1 MFSFN
6 REQASASAGSA
17 IVWTWVAF
25 ASFYTLYSLFFGVLQ
40 SSKIQA
46 AQQAGYTQGA
56 NAVSQ
61 QAMQSFSGNVFQN
74 GYSSAVTQLVGELAK
89 QYEGGC
95 TQAVPVSVGTG
106 SIGLLSADCLQR
118 ITASGAV
125 APAPEATPVKK

>member
-6 REQASASAGSA
+6 HKEVTASAGSA
-17 IVWTWVAF
+17 LVWTWVAF

-40 SSKIQA
+40 SSKLQA
-46 AQQAGYTQGA
+46 AEQAGYAQGA

-89 QYEGGC
+89 QYE
-95 TQAVPVSVGTG
+95 
-106 SIGLLSADCLQR
+106 
-118 ITASGAV
+118 
-125 APAPEATPVKK
+125 

>member
-6 REQASASAGSA
+6 HKEVTASAGSA
-17 IVWTWVAF
+17 LVWTWVAF

-40 SSKIQA
+40 ASKIQE
-46 AQQAGYTQGA
+46 AQQAGFAQGA
-56 NAVSQ
+56 NTVSQ

-74 GYSSAVTQLVGELAK
+74 GYSSAVTQLVTELAK

-106 SIGLLSADCLQR
+106 SIGLLSADCLQK
-118 ITASGAV
+118 ITASGAT
-125 APAPEATPVKK
+125 APVPVKK

>member
-6 REQASASAGSA
+6 REKAAASAGSA
-17 IVWTWVAF
+17 ILWAWVVF
-25 ASFYTLYSLFFGVLQ
+25 TSLFTLYSLFFGVLQ

-46 AQQAGYTQGA
+46 AQQSGYAQGA

-74 GYSSAVTQLVGELAK
+74 GYSSAVSQLVGELAK

-106 SIGLLSADCLQR
+106 SIGLLSADCLQK
-118 ITASGAV
+118 ITASGAT
-125 APAPEATPVKK
+125 APEAAPVKK